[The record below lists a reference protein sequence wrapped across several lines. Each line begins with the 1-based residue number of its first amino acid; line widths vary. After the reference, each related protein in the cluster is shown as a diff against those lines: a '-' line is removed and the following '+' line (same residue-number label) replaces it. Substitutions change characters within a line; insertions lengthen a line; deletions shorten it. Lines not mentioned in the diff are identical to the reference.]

1 MKETPTSTTAPQQ
14 FSLAQAKPGTDLSN
28 AINAK
33 AIDTK
38 TIGASDLN
46 NLLAPIS
53 NNQALNPQGVAQLT
67 RLTNGLESD
76 QALNLLNVL
85 GQLSPKQVDGL
96 LDQFGNLSDEQA
108 RLLLKLLNSSGGTV
122 PEPLLQLFGD
132 PKNHDLSTLMEEAR
146 FFGVSDPRDLDGLN
160 DVQRFFGF
168 RDLRDRDLDDQLR
181 LLRFFDLDDLRD
193 LRFRINR
200 IESGRA
206 SPSVNISN
214 TGNNANLCL
223 GIQQVVN
230 TGNVA
235 NQQGV
240 FQYNNED
247 GDGFLFDRG
256 DRGFLFDRGDRGFLF
271 DRGDRDF
278 RFGDRFGFFD
288 DFDNNDINFEGSSI
302 EINPDQVVECQQTII
317 QAAASGIPLA
327 QPSRA
332 LAAAPAT
339 PVAAVAS
346 GAGVA
351 GPSVGLPVAR
361 GAGLAQLPRTGGLTL
376 LPLVALGLTALG
388 GGLIFWRLRR
398 R

>member
-1 MKETPTSTTAPQQ
+1 LNT
-14 FSLAQAKPGTDLSN
+14 FLS
-28 AINAK
+28 
-33 AIDTK
+33 
-38 TIGASDLN
+38 G
-46 NLLAPIS
+46 
-53 NNQALNPQGVAQLT
+53 
-67 RLTNGLESD
+67 
-76 QALNLLNVL
+76 
-85 GQLSPKQVDGL
+85 
-96 LDQFGNLSDEQA
+96 
-108 RLLLKLLNSSGGTV
+108 
-122 PEPLLQLFGD
+122 
-132 PKNHDLSTLMEEAR
+132 AR
-146 FFGVSDPRDLDGLN
+146 FFGVSDPRDLDDLF
-160 DVQRFFGF
+160 DVLRFFGLF
-168 RDLRDRDLDDQLR
+168 DSRNLRDPGDLEDQLR
-181 LLRFFDLDDLRD
+181 LLRFFGLDDLRD
-193 LRFRINR
+193 LRFRISR

-214 TGNNANLCL
+214 TGNNVNLCL

-240 FQYNNED
+240 FQYNNEA

-271 DRGDRDF
+271 DRGDR
-278 RFGDRFGFFD
+278 FGFFD
-288 DFDNNDINFEGSSI
+288 GFDNNDIDFEGSSI
-302 EINPDQVVECQQTII
+302 QINPDQVVECQQTII
-317 QAAASGIPLA
+317 QAAASGIPLV
-327 QPSRA
+327 QPSSA
-332 LAAAPAT
+332 LAAAPASVAAA